1 MALSNLQKNLH
12 LLWRAGFGPS
22 LQQLPGLA
30 TSTPAQLWQNIV
42 RDSQALPE
50 QIEATMPQV
59 DRAAIAAMDSEAGKK
74 AALQAFRKESRQ
86 ELQKLSS
93 DWLQTLISGKAQL
106 RERMAFFWHNHFAT
120 RVNRVDCNRDLLHVF
135 RTHAL
140 GNFGALL
147 TAVSTSPAMLSFL
160 NNQQN
165 RKKHPNENF
174 ARELMELFTLGRGP
188 YTETDIK
195 ESARAFTGW
204 AYAPTGNGDEVSFVF
219 RKRDH
224 DEGEKIFLGQRGA
237 FDGEDIL
244 RILLQQKQTARFI
257 TTKIYRYF
265 VNETPD
271 PKQIEVLSQLF
282 YDSNYDISTLLEA
295 LFTHVSFFDERNVAN
310 RIKSPIDL
318 LVGINRMVPIQYGNP
333 RGLVVLQ
340 NVLGQILL
348 YPPNVAGWPM
358 GKAWIDSSSLL
369 LRMQLPFILAGSEP
383 LTVAPKPNDD
393 LQMGQKLPEQNF
405 DQKPAIAPKLLQT
418 RIDWT
423 AWDAVLGQAS
433 DAQIASYVL
442 IRPEKAPVALARQ
455 AVTGTDQP
463 NQTYQ
468 YLLRLMSL
476 PEYQLC

>member
-22 LQQLPGLA
+22 LQQLPGLL
-30 TSTPAQLWQNIV
+30 TSTPAQLWRQLV

-50 QIEATMPQV
+50 TIEATLPQV
-59 DRAAIAAMDSEAGKK
+59 DRAAIAAMDSEADQK
-74 AALQAFRKESRQ
+74 AALQALRKESRQ
-86 ELQKLSS
+86 ALQQLSS

-120 RVNRVDCNRDLLHVF
+120 RVNRVDFNRDLLHIF

-140 GNFGALL
+140 GNFGELL

-165 RKKHPNENF
+165 RKQHPNENF
-174 ARELMELFTLGRGP
+174 ARELMELFTLGRGH

-204 AYAPTGNGDEVSFVF
+204 AYAPTGDGAEVTFVF

-224 DEGEKIFLGQRGA
+224 DEGEKTFLGQRGA
-237 FDGEDIL
+237 FDGTDIL

-271 PKQIEVLSQLF
+271 PKRIDVLSQLF
-282 YDSNYDISTLLEA
+282 YDSHYDISTLLEA
-295 LFTHVSFFDERNVAN
+295 LFTHPSFFDERNVAN

-318 LVGINRMVPIQYGNP
+318 LVGISRLLAMTFGNP

-340 NVLGQILL
+340 KVLNQVLL
-348 YPPNVAGWPM
+348 YPPNVAGWPT
-358 GKAWIDSSSLL
+358 GKAWIDGSSLV
-369 LRMQLPFILAGSEP
+369 LRMQLPAILTGMEA
-383 LTVAPKPNDD
+383 LAVAPKPNDD
-393 LQMGQKLPEQNF
+393 LQMGQKLPEEAI
-405 DQKPAIAPKLLQT
+405 DRKPVIVPKLLKVQ
-418 RIDWT
+418 IDW
-423 AWDAVLGQAS
+423 AAVDEIFGSAS
-433 DAQIASYVL
+433 EWIIAEWII
-442 IRPEKAPVALARQ
+442 IRPTEALVALAGPVMNT
-455 AVTGTDQP
+455 ADGPSTLHTCIF
-463 NQTYQ
+463 
-468 YLLRLMSL
+468 RLMSF